1 MKHRLLST
9 FVTLMLLLIP
19 FAVHGQPPM
28 GTTVNFVLYSSVGA
42 ITNSGIPHL
51 THLTGHVG
59 TNIGSSTGFGN
70 VDGQMHDGDGV
81 SAACGTDLLTL
92 YGDLTTRTVTF
103 TPGSPN
109 LGNGDT
115 LVAGVYQYPLMTAA
129 NLNQQLVLDAQNNT
143 NALFIIKIDGAFS
156 TAPSSKVVLANGAL
170 ACNVFWVVEGA
181 INMATQTTMRGTM
194 IANNAAISMGVQDTL
209 EGRALAINGQITT
222 NAVLAYKPIG
232 CGSVFLTGPTAPPL
246 ASAAAFGVFS
256 GIGSVTA
263 TPITYVVGDVGSNS
277 MSPTGFDPLNV
288 TGTIHPN
295 PNVITGACASDLT
308 IAYNYLNAL
317 ANDIELLSPAI
328 FGYDLVLTPHVYHLG
343 AATTLTGNVILN
355 AQGNPNAVF
364 VIKIDGAFGSDPLA
378 PCRVVLINGTQAK
391 NVYWKVDGA
400 THIYDNSL
408 FNGNIIGAGA
418 ITIDPGDTINGRVLT
433 IGGAVA
439 INGSYV
445 TNAPLACVASP
456 ITGTFTLCESAFT
469 TLSNIDTGGVWVSS
483 HPLIA
488 SIDSF
493 TGVVTGVSAGNSTI
507 TFTSG
512 LACEATASMT
522 INASPANITGAD
534 SVCLG
539 ANTTYS
545 NTIGGGTWSSSNT
558 IIATVGSISGIVTGN
573 AQGTADITYA
583 LSGGC
588 NVVKTITVYTAPA
601 LDPITGTFTLCPAGT
616 SQLSNTIAGGVW
628 TSSNTI
634 VATIDP
640 STGIVTGLVI
650 GNTTISYTVTNAC
663 GTSVVNENIIVNAV
677 PNAGTISGTTT
688 LCVGNTT
695 TLSNSVLNG
704 TWSSSDITVAS
715 IDATSGLV
723 TAVDTGMAIITY
735 TITNSCGT
743 AESTISMNV
752 NPLPAVGSIS
762 GTMTICVGD
771 TTTVYNTS
779 TDGLWSSSNT
789 SIATIDSLTGMVT
802 GISSGNTTIEYTVVN
817 SCGTAVATSVMSVDP
832 LPDAGTIL
840 GIFAL
845 CPEDT
850 TTFSNLATGGI
861 WSSAN
866 TSVATIDSV
875 SGFVTAIVTGNSV
888 ISYSVTNN
896 CGTDVT
902 TITLTV
908 NPLPN
913 AGTLTGP
920 SEVCVGSSI
929 TLTPSASGGVWSN
942 SNTHTTVVSGIVT
955 GVSPGVDTINY
966 AVTNSCG
973 TATTAMIITIYDTP
987 ATPVITT
994 QSPSAVCTGTMYQN
1008 FGTSIPPAT
1017 YTVYNWTAVNA
1028 TVWAQGLNSQY
1039 ALINFDATGT
1049 AFVTLHSTIPATGCT
1064 SQSTVVINVNNTTAH
1079 TDYVSYFSN
1088 HFVATPNNR
1097 NSYQWGYDDRSS
1109 LDSTLLFGEINQDYV
1124 NANPDFANKYYWV
1137 ITNPGACQQKTYYAA
1152 PTAADDV
1159 MDAQF
1164 INLYP
1169 NPAQHTVNVEMTNMN
1184 QGNITLEVINL
1195 MGQTMMTIAAKQNK
1209 VAIDIAKLPAGAYMV
1224 ASYLDG
1230 IRINSTRFIKN

>member
-9 FVTLMLLLIP
+9 FATLMLLLIP

-81 SAACGTDLLTL
+81 SAACGTDLLIL

-103 TPGSPN
+103 TPTSPN

-115 LVAGVYQYPLMTAA
+115 LLAGVYQYPLLTAA
-129 NLNQQLVLDAQNNT
+129 TLNQQLVLDAQNNS
-143 NALFIIKIDGAFS
+143 NALFIIKIDGALS
-156 TAPSSKVVLANGAL
+156 TTASSKVVLANGAL
-170 ACNVFWVVEGA
+170 ACNVFWVVEGMVS
-181 INMATQTTMRGTM
+181 MATQTTMRGTI
-194 IANNAAISMGVQDTL
+194 IANNAAIEMNPLDTL
-209 EGRALAINGQITT
+209 EGRALAINGAITT
-222 NAVLAYKPIG
+222 NAILAYKPIG
-232 CGSVFLTGPTAPPL
+232 CGSVYLTGPTAPPL
-246 ASAAAFGVFS
+246 ASAAAYGVFS
-256 GIGSVTA
+256 SIGAVTA
-263 TPITYVVGDVGSNS
+263 TPITYVIGDVGSNS
-277 MSPTGFDPLNV
+277 TTTTGFDPLNV
-288 TGTIHPN
+288 TGMIHPS
-295 PNVITGACASDLT
+295 PDGSTAACASDLT
-308 IAYNYLNAL
+308 IAYNYMNAL
-317 ANDIELLSPAI
+317 PTDIDLLYPAL
-328 FGYDLVLTPHVYHLG
+328 FGNDLVLTPHVYHIAG
-343 AATTLTGNVILN
+343 APVTLTGSVILN

-364 VIKIDGAFGSDPLA
+364 VINVNGAFITSTNS
-378 PCRVVLINGTQAK
+378 RIILINGTQAK
-391 NVYWKVDGA
+391 NVYWKIDGA

-408 FNGNIIGAGA
+408 FNGTIIGAGA
-418 ITIDPGDTINGRVLT
+418 ITLNTGDTLNGRALT
-433 IGGAVA
+433 INGAVA

-445 TNAPLACVASP
+445 NSIPQACVASP
-456 ITGTFTLCESAFT
+456 ITGTFTICEGANT
-469 TLSNIDTGGVWVSS
+469 TLSNVDTGGVWVSS
-483 HPLIA
+483 DPLIA

-493 TGVVTGVSAGNSTI
+493 TGVLTGVSAGNITI

-534 SVCLG
+534 SVCLA

-588 NVVKTITVYTAPA
+588 NAVKTITVYTAPA

-677 PNAGTISGTTT
+677 PNAGTISGTST

-752 NPLPAVGSIS
+752 NPLPAAGSIS
-762 GTMTICVGD
+762 GTMTICAGD

-817 SCGTAVATSVMSVDP
+817 SCGTAVATSVMRVDP

-850 TTFSNLATGGI
+850 TTFSNLATGGT

-866 TSVATIDSV
+866 TSVATIDSI

-896 CGTDVT
+896 CGTDVSS
-902 TITLTV
+902 ITLTV
-908 NPLPN
+908 NALPN
-913 AGTLTGP
+913 AGSLTGP

-942 SNTHTTVVSGIVT
+942 SNTHTTVSSGVVT
-955 GVSPGVDTINY
+955 GVSPGVDTIYY

-973 TATTAMIITIYDTP
+973 TATTAMIISIYDTP

-994 QSPSAVCTGTMYQN
+994 QSPAAVCTGTMYQN

-1017 YTVYNWTAVNA
+1017 YTVYHWTAVNA

-1039 ALINFDATGT
+1039 ALINFDVTGT

-1159 MDAQF
+1159 MDAQV

-1195 MGQTMMTIAAKQNK
+1195 MGQTMMTIAATHNK
-1209 VAIDIAKLPAGAYMV
+1209 IAIDIAKLPAGAYIV
-1224 ASYLDG
+1224 AAYLDG